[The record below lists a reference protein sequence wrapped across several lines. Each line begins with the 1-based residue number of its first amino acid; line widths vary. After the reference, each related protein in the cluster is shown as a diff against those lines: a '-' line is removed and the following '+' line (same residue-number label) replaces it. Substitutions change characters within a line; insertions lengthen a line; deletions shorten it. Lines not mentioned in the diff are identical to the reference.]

1 MEVIMCKSYFISFF
15 LLNRGSGLWS
25 FITKCKE
32 HFVKQNMNIN
42 EEKKPSELPESFVVP
57 YNFGDKHI
65 MSEVQTVECAGGP
78 AYKLWPNERC
88 KSENI
93 SQGRHD
99 SNMAL
104 HEAVELETSVMKDQL
119 FLYVFS
125 PGAESWEMEQLETV
139 SCGHISVPVSQLSC
153 LAHSLTEVR
162 FSK

>member
-1 MEVIMCKSYFISFF
+1 M
-15 LLNRGSGLWS
+15 NR
-25 FITKCKE
+25 
-32 HFVKQNMNIN
+32 N

-57 YNFGDKHI
+57 CKFGDKHV
-65 MSEVQTVECAGGP
+65 MSEVQTVECAGVP
-78 AYKLWPNERC
+78 VHKLLPNGQC

-93 SQGRHD
+93 SRGRYE
-99 SNMAL
+99 SNVAL

-125 PGAESWEMEQLETV
+125 PGADSWEMEQLETV
-139 SCGHISVPVSQLSC
+139 SCGHVSVPVSQLSC